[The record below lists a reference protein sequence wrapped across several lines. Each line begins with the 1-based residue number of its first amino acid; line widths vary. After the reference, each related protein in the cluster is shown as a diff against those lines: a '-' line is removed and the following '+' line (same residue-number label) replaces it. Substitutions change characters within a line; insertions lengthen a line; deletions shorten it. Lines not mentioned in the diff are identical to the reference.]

1 MFTMFY
7 NMYICI
13 ESDTTVCLKQ
23 HIIGTMNCTIWKLRC
38 STATRLNSF
47 KHFNTSSSIIK

>member
-1 MFTMFY
+1 MFY